1 MLSYISFI
9 VFLHIFLLS
18 FSLQTTFVNASRPLR
33 ESNKP
38 SHTSLNTFYTSGSKQ
53 AGTFQGGSMNDCL
66 PKGFRFSSAPSR
78 YINNHALGSTLCS
91 TTDKAIPKP

>member
-1 MLSYISFI
+1 
-9 VFLHIFLLS
+9 
-18 FSLQTTFVNASRPLR
+18 TNFVNASRPLM

-38 SHTSLNTFYTSGSKQ
+38 GQTNTVYTSGSEQ
-53 AGTFQGGSMNDCL
+53 GTFHGGAMNDCL

-91 TTDKAIPKP
+91 TADKAIPKP